1 MVMRVG
7 SRDWKQ
13 RLEIEEVKT
22 RIRKEETWD
31 QDESSKQKDNF
42 KGLGTRGQDEG
53 HDCNDNL

>member
-42 KGLGTRGQDEG
+42 KGQV
-53 HDCNDNL
+53 